1 MSSRVSSQR
10 SGRTIQAS
18 RSRCS
23 RATSST
29 TRSSSRS
36 NSRRLR
42 RSFAVVTDS
51 TADLP
56 NEWRDRYE
64 IEIVPLKVLFGQETF
79 RDRVDMTDEEFFR
92 RLAASTSLPTTS
104 APSPGEFADVYR
116 GCISIHIGAQLSATA
131 EAARLGASSV
141 DGFTVNVVDSETVSM
156 PIAFLCRIAAESSSL
171 AEATAAVEQRVPRCR
186 VLALLDTLRYV
197 EMGGRVSRAQAM
209 IGTMLDL
216 KPLLL
221 VANREIKSV
230 DRVRTRSR
238 AIARMIEFVRAE
250 QPVERLAVMHAQA
263 PEEAEAIA
271 AQLRNKFPDLEVPV
285 GQIGCVLGTHT
296 GPKALGL
303 VYIKTQSR

>member
-1 MSSRVSSQR
+1 
-10 SGRTIQAS
+10 
-18 RSRCS
+18 
-23 RATSST
+23 
-29 TRSSSRS
+29 
-36 NSRRLR
+36 LR

-116 GCISIHIGAQLSATA
+116 RLAQDHDGCISIHIGAQLSATA
-131 EAARLGASSV
+131 EAARVGASSV

-238 AIARMIEFVRAE
+238 AIPRMIEYVRSE
-250 QPVERLAVMHAQA
+250 QPLEQLAVMHAQA
-263 PEEAEAIA
+263 PDEAEAIA
-271 AQLRNKFPDLEVPV
+271 TQLRSRLPDLEIPI

-303 VYIKTQSR
+303 VYIKK

>member
-1 MSSRVSSQR
+1 
-10 SGRTIQAS
+10 
-18 RSRCS
+18 
-23 RATSST
+23 
-29 TRSSSRS
+29 
-36 NSRRLR
+36 LK

-56 NEWRDRYE
+56 EAWRERYE
-64 IEIVPLKVLFGQETF
+64 IEVVPLKVLFGEETF
-79 RDRVDMTDEEFFR
+79 RDGVDMNNEEFFR
-92 RLAASTSLPTTS
+92 RLATSTKLPTTS
-104 APSPGEFADVYR
+104 APSPGEFAELFTRLAKDHD

-131 EAARLGASSV
+131 EAARVGAQSV
-141 DGFTVNVVDSETVSM
+141 EGFKVEVIDSETVTM
-156 PIAFLCRIAAESSSL
+156 PIAFLCRIAADCATL
-171 AEATAAVEQRVPRCR
+171 DKATAAVKQRIPNCR

-221 VANREIKSV
+221 VAEREINSV

-238 AIARMIEFVRAE
+238 AIPRMVEFFEKDMPAE
-250 QPVERLAVMHAQA
+250 HVGVVHAQA
-263 PEEAEAIA
+263 PEEAERIA
-271 AQLRNKFPDLEVPV
+271 SDLRKRYPDLEVPI

-303 VYIKTQSR
+303 VYIKK